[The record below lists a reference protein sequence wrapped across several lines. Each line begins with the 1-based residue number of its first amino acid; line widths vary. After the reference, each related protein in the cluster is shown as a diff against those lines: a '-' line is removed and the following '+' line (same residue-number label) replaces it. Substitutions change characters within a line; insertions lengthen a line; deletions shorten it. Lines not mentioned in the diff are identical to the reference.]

1 MITCILMKA
10 VFTCVTVLIACAVSS
25 IVELENDFSSSENV
39 KLWRLK
45 VVWGS
50 CIGIV
55 VSIILLI
62 LTF

>member
-1 MITCILMKA
+1 MITCILMMA
-10 VFTCVTVLIACAVSS
+10 VFTCVIVLIACGISA
-25 IVELENDFSSSENV
+25 IIEMENDFSFSENV